1 VLSGEGAVGKSI
13 LLMQLASATVLG
25 CDWINTLPQVGPVI
39 YLSCEDDEDE
49 IRRRLEA
56 ITSHYGSTRTALM
69 EDGLTVYDFVG
80 KDATLGQ
87 PDRSDHIRPTPLFEK
102 LKSHAVSIR
111 PILIIIDTVADVFAG
126 NENNRAQTRQFISL
140 MRGIA
145 VESGAAVV
153 LASHPSLTGISTN
166 TGMSGSTAWHNGP
179 RARGYFR
186 TPPDVED
193 DDLRVLDWKKN
204 NYGPIGETI
213 LLRWKNGVYVPEPR
227 EGTLEQRAAE
237 AKIDNLF
244 LDLLRRLTKQS
255 RNVTDKKGTS
265 YAPSVFADEP
275 EAKAVKATN
284 KILGE
289 AMRRLFANGKIKL
302 INEGP
307 ASRQRTR
314 MVEANFVEE
323 IRTKTIG
330 EAPGAT
336 CVQCHSNDGRVLKI
350 KNAGKVGGKTE
361 TLHEACA
368 QEWFRRGAPP
378 TFHQQGKAFHQICPH
393 SPL

>member
-1 VLSGEGAVGKSI
+1 
-13 LLMQLASATVLG
+13 
-25 CDWINTLPQVGPVI
+25 
-39 YLSCEDDEDE
+39 
-49 IRRRLEA
+49 
-56 ITSHYGSTRTALM
+56 
-69 EDGLTVYDFVG
+69 
-80 KDATLGQ
+80 
-87 PDRSDHIRPTPLFEK
+87 
-102 LKSHAVSIR
+102 
-111 PILIIIDTVADVFAG
+111 
-126 NENNRAQTRQFISL
+126 
-140 MRGIA
+140 
-145 VESGAAVV
+145 
-153 LASHPSLTGISTN
+153 
-166 TGMSGSTAWHNGP
+166 
-179 RARGYFR
+179 
-186 TPPDVED
+186 
-193 DDLRVLDWKKN
+193 
-204 NYGPIGETI
+204 
-213 LLRWKNGVYVPEPR
+213 VPEPR